1 MRYWK
6 VGLTAGACAVCC
18 APLLA
23 PLFVGSAFVGIG
35 SAGLGAFISVEAGMI
50 ALVVGLMGTWLFW
63 RHKKS
68 TPVVNASKN
77 CGCASDAGCNTGNAC
92 DLPQL
97 KRSDHSTISP
107 AQIPTT

>member
-6 VGLTAGACAVCC
+6 VGLAAGACAACC

-23 PLFVGSAFVGIG
+23 PLFVGSAFVGMG
-35 SAGLGAFISVEAGMI
+35 SAGLGAFVSVEAGMI

-63 RHKKS
+63 RHKKPA
-68 TPVVNASKN
+68 PVVNASKK
-77 CGCASDAGCNTGNAC
+77 CGCASDAGWNTGNAC
-92 DLPQL
+92 DFPQL
-97 KRSDHSTISP
+97 KASDHSAISP